1 MSRSTWACE
10 LKCLRSE
17 LSALAVCHAPRE
29 RVSWNS
35 LYSRNYLIHNRHAPR
50 ERVSWNSF
58 QKMVKSNVEVTLH
71 VSVWV
76 EISSVMIVFWCVP
89 VTLHVSVWVEMHVL
103 CALIRCYNVTLHV
116 SVWVEIQIKMADNTS
131 VASRSTWACELKCCR
146 SALHPTDIG
155 HAPRERVS
163 WNSPL
168 TSAALN
174 PLVTL
179 HVSVW
184 VEISSFAFCLS
195 VAGSRSTWACE
206 LKSLTTQQA
215 CEIISH
221 APRERVSWN
230 IIQNISIQYIV

>member
-1 MSRSTWACE
+1 
-10 LKCLRSE
+10 
-17 LSALAVCHAPRE
+17 
-29 RVSWNS
+29 
-35 LYSRNYLIHNRHAPR
+35 
-50 ERVSWNSF
+50 
-58 QKMVKSNVEVTLH
+58 
-71 VSVWV
+71 
-76 EISSVMIVFWCVP
+76 MIQ
-89 VTLHVSVWVEMHVL
+89 
-103 CALIRCYNVTLHV
+103 VTLHV
-116 SVWVEIQIKMADNTS
+116 SVWVEIQLSVKMSGAVERHAPRERVSWNVTTSSCNIDFWVTLHVSVWVEMTIIQTSFWQDIVTLHVSVWVEIPIKMADNTS

>member
-1 MSRSTWACE
+1 MIQVTLHVSVWVEIQLSVKMSG
-10 LKCLRSE
+10 
-17 LSALAVCHAPRE
+17 AVE
-29 RVSWNS
+29 
-35 LYSRNYLIHNRHAPR
+35 RHAPR
-50 ERVSWNSF
+50 ERVSWNVTTSSCNIDFWVTLHVSVWVEMTIIQTSF
-58 QKMVKSNVEVTLH
+58 WQDIVTLH

-116 SVWVEIQIKMADNTS
+116 SVWVEIPIKMADNTS
-131 VASRSTWACELKCCR
+131 VA
-146 SALHPTDIG
+146 
-155 HAPRERVS
+155 
-163 WNSPL
+163 
-168 TSAALN
+168 
-174 PLVTL
+174 
-179 HVSVW
+179 
-184 VEISSFAFCLS
+184 
-195 VAGSRSTWACE
+195 SRSTWACE

>member
-1 MSRSTWACE
+1 MIQVTLHVSVWVEIQLSVKMSG
-10 LKCLRSE
+10 
-17 LSALAVCHAPRE
+17 AVE
-29 RVSWNS
+29 
-35 LYSRNYLIHNRHAPR
+35 RHAPR
-50 ERVSWNSF
+50 ERVSWNVTTSSCNIDF
-58 QKMVKSNVEVTLH
+58 WVTLH

-76 EISSVMIVFWCVP
+76 EMTIIQTSFWQDI

-116 SVWVEIQIKMADNTS
+116 SVWVEIPIKMADNTS